1 MSSKHPGN
9 SEIGSIFGA
18 FGRSGGSTFARLRG
32 KASTNARRRRRRR
45 PLSLAGGGKFCYLK
59 VQNGHFPYRFEVVI
73 LTSKNQKDAHL
84 KMRSIAPLMF
94 RFGQLQRCEFHF

>member
-1 MSSKHPGN
+1 VGQDVVKTPWKQRN
-9 SEIGSIFGA
+9 RLNLWRFWAI
-18 FGRSGGSTFARLRG
+18 RVVTFARLRG

-45 PLSLAGGGKFCYLK
+45 PLSPAGGGKFCHLK

-84 KMRSIAPLMF
+84 KMRSIAPL
-94 RFGQLQRCEFHF
+94 RFQFG

>member
-1 MSSKHPGN
+1 MLTHFWAILGHPG
-9 SEIGSIFGA
+9 A
-18 FGRSGGSTFARLRG
+18 AFARARG
-32 KASTNARRRRRRR
+32 KVSTKARRRRRRR
-45 PLSLAGGGKFCYLK
+45 PLSPAGGGKFCYLK
-59 VQNGHFPYRFEVVI
+59 VQNGYFPNRFEVVI